1 MRLKGE
7 GTIHFL
13 KINLLSLILG
23 LLFLGGIQ
31 LMLNTYRLSRLV
43 NVGMDTVIILSIIL
57 MLMLLLI
64 SGVCIYLFQ
73 RNAGRMIYL
82 SGILWFPYYYIGL
95 QIFNHL
101 LPITDRGDV
110 PPPVVGLFMIAGMI
124 IFPIYTFASLLIFN
138 VIPQSSG
145 SKWTK
150 HAAE

>member
-13 KINLLSLILG
+13 KTNLLSLILG

-43 NVGMDTVIILSIIL
+43 SIGMDTVIILSIIL
-57 MLMLLLI
+57 MFMLLLI

-73 RNAGRMIYL
+73 RNTGRMIYL

-110 PPPVVGLFMIAGMI
+110 PPPVVGLFMLAGMM
-124 IFPIYTFASLLIFN
+124 IFPIYILSSLLLFN
-138 VIPQSSG
+138 VMHQS
-145 SKWTK
+145 
-150 HAAE
+150 AESNDAKPAT

>member
-7 GTIHFL
+7 SKIHFL
-13 KINLLSLILG
+13 KTNLLSLI
-23 LLFLGGIQ
+23 LGGIQ

-43 NVGMDTVIILSIIL
+43 SIEGDTVIILSIIL

-124 IFPIYTFASLLIFN
+124 IFPIYIFASLLIFN
-138 VIPQSSG
+138 VIPQSAG
-145 SKWTK
+145 SNDAKPVT
-150 HAAE
+150 

>member
-1 MRLKGE
+1 MKQKGG

-13 KINLLSLILG
+13 KTNLLSLILG

-43 NVGMDTVIILSIIL
+43 SIEGDTVIILSIIL

-110 PPPVVGLFMIAGMI
+110 PPSVVGLAMLAGMM
-124 IFPIYTFASLLIFN
+124 IFPIYIFASLLIFN
-138 VIPQSSG
+138 AILQSAG
-145 SKWTK
+145 SNDAKSVT
-150 HAAE
+150 